1 MKKICEKANQKL
13 STLARIF
20 KLTTPTQ
27 RKKLMNS
34 FINIQFTYKYKYI
47 FLQRDAIK
55 ELINTRE
62 VIQVNT

>member
-1 MKKICEKANQKL
+1 
-13 STLARIF
+13 
-20 KLTTPTQ
+20 
-27 RKKLMNS
+27 MNS
-34 FINIQFTYKYKYI
+34 FINKQFTYKYKYI